1 MLRVKRIALVL
12 FTLLVV
18 LTVFAFVLENQQGIT
33 LSFLGWNTAQLP
45 AAVFITLALI
55 IGMLIG
61 PVLGVLVRPVAR
73 RKPSSS

>member
-1 MLRVKRIALVL
+1 MRGVKRIAFVL

-61 PVLGVLVRPVAR
+61 PVLGVLVRPAAR
-73 RKPSSS
+73 RKQSS